1 MGKGKIKLPKYVA
14 SITACIAT
22 TFAIIASGVFHA
34 DIDDYEEV
42 SQGIY
47 NDPVSGEVHI
57 ITQDKTKVS
66 NYYYRTQGF
75 TITDSETGQSIRF
88 SLRNEY
94 EVTEQPR
101 QDIGNGRH
109 QSQWDISYEAIMNKI
124 STQYPDW
131 AQRIANNTAGKIQF
145 DAIINVTTNGGNSWA
160 GRMSPDGS
168 TLDGTLYDKDNWQ
181 QLVEDYPELAHLNKD
196 IANHYE
202 KLLEVLKGDWV
213 QNADGTWSFKLN
225 MKPSASPSTSPDPSP
240 KPSSDPESNS
250 DPEFVKKIGKDL
262 PYYATYNYDPTGK
275 FVIGS
280 HYSNGTQTGGIPTDE
295 DITNGYEA
303 NKWYGTASIHRRTQ
317 ASHSWTFKGD
327 VSLTVH
333 TGEWVT
339 TTNWYD
345 ENDHDKG
352 SYETTYEV
360 TYSSS
365 IPMSHTNGVVS
376 RSVRY
381 WYLGEGSHKGE
392 GQNGPWI
399 YALQGATTYNTV
411 FPDGQHNYTNTE
423 ALSVICTING
433 LDMTAMNDYHF
444 NPDDNY
450 HVDWDRAKIY
460 GAAENFII
468 EGAHADVN
476 IGDDYG
482 TRCAKASDAV
492 ASLAESHIEQNENI
506 WVRNDE
512 LTVEG
517 HTYMSASYYQF
528 KDFHEN
534 FGEANTASD
543 IAESDYGLI
552 TDEQTGRIP
561 ANIANGDYRTTISP
575 LYIRKVLGTNMKQS
589 FGPSHS
595 IKNGT
600 DKFGHHY
607 YNDNEEVRIHTPTVS
622 PVEVINP
629 DTGLKWEV
637 KDMQNQLLPSVVNPD
652 ADYQFLLD
660 GTYTIKF
667 VPETHFE
674 HIGYDD
680 PELVSSLYQKYCS
693 FREVCFPFTVQVNGR
708 IYEPDDESVGTERD
722 VDFECGRKKLPG
734 YTDWIRLPDG
744 AQEVEFYIPT
754 WATEGS
760 DYVVQFRVAPIN
772 VVDHKKVDHIE
783 DYTAWDYD
791 WEYLKN
797 ISVTIP
803 GHGSSDLYE
812 YVSTYSF
819 TSQVSGIIYDFQEVG
834 INDKDRFEGYKIN
847 QYGREE
853 SNGLDIA
860 NYFEFCPTKQEKR
873 SGLYNRF
880 GNVAVRYTFDGTLTN
895 NWDVRNTLPFSNGK
909 SQKYGAEGELRRG
922 NTFAF
927 TVRTIANLG
936 DEDGLLDNSTT
947 GDCIIIKPTF
957 RYISPDGTVKED
969 IDIYYDA
976 GSPDNSDMYYY
987 IEYGSARD
995 VSNKK
1000 KVCIADLRFEGSYYY
1015 DTWFEQERTIIKKA
1029 LLSPLYKT
1037 DTIEALWR
1045 YHHDD
1050 AEYSRE
1056 QTNKYLK
1063 TEAAKAG
1070 NKDFPDEIYS
1080 TDSVYLNRETESY
1093 SLSEIVLNSR
1103 LRLLTGNVEQL
1114 ERNENKEGA
1123 SLEYL
1128 TDRLPNGTIYSIT
1141 PDECELY
1148 GVDYWEKHRK
1158 SMQTWFGTYWIPNHL
1173 YVTDDIFEVDIDGDG
1188 VKEKFDTL
1196 LDYANEKGYINSAD
1210 IPFYQRGYLVVNFQ
1224 IYTRNNGED
1233 HLVYAG
1239 GNADMWGI
1247 EGQPS
1252 TVTVGDGIEKSPYI
1266 DIEVRHGDVAI
1277 VNLMRSVNDGYSVGF
1292 NRIN

>member
-1 MGKGKIKLPKYVA
+1 M
-14 SITACIAT
+14 ACFMV
-22 TFAIIASGVFHA
+22 FAIAAGGIFLA

-47 NDPVSGEVHI
+47 NDPVVGEVHI

-66 NYYYRTQGF
+66 DYYYRTKGF
-75 TITDSETGQSIRF
+75 TITDSETGQSVRF
-88 SLRNEY
+88 SLENKN

-101 QDIGNGRH
+101 QDLGNGRH
-109 QSQWDISYEAIMNKI
+109 QSQWDISYEGIMNKI
-124 STQYPDW
+124 ASQYPDW
-131 AQRIANNTAGKIQF
+131 AQRIANNSAADIQF
-145 DAIINVTTNGGNSWA
+145 DAIINVTKNGERSGFINK
-160 GRMSPDGS
+160 DGS
-168 TLDGTLYDKDNWQ
+168 TLLGTLYDKDNWQ

-196 IANHYE
+196 IASHYE

-225 MKPSASPSTSPDPSP
+225 MKPSASPSGSVDPNPSP
-240 KPSSDPESNS
+240 TPPWDEN
-250 DPEFVKKIGKDL
+250 PEFVKWIGKDD

-275 FVIGS
+275 FVIGAKFRS
-280 HYSNGTQTGGIPTDE
+280 GDKTGGIPTDE

-303 NKWYGTASIHRRTQ
+303 NKWYGTFDICRRENV
-317 ASHSWTFKGD
+317 SNSWTFKGD

-333 TGEWVT
+333 TGQYRDVP
-339 TTNWYD
+339 YD
-345 ENDHDKG
+345 PDDESKG
-352 SYETTYEV
+352 TYKEEI

-365 IPMSHTNGVVS
+365 IPRSDTNGIVT
-376 RSVRY
+376 RTVRY
-381 WYLGEGSHKGE
+381 WYIGEDVIRGRGE
-392 GQNGPWI
+392 PRVYGLKN
-399 YALQGATTYNTV
+399 TTTENTV
-411 FPDGQHNYTNTE
+411 FPGGKHEYTNTE
-423 ALSVICTING
+423 ALSIICTANGMDLTAINS
-433 LDMTAMNDYHF
+433 YEF
-444 NPDDNY
+444 KPDDSY
-450 HVDWDRAKIY
+450 HIDWDRAKVY
-460 GAAENFII
+460 GAAEDFII
-468 EGAHADVN
+468 NGASADVN
-476 IGDDYG
+476 ASDDYG
-482 TRCAKASDAV
+482 TRCAKASAAV
-492 ASLAESHIEQNENI
+492 ASLAESHIEPNENI

-512 LTVEG
+512 ITIEG
-517 HTYMSASYYQF
+517 HTYMSSQYYQF
-528 KDFHEN
+528 KDFHAN
-534 FGEANTASD
+534 FGEANTATD
-543 IAESDYGLI
+543 IAESDYGMI
-552 TDEQTGRIP
+552 TDEQTGKIP
-561 ANIANGDYRTTISP
+561 ANIANGDYDTTITTI
-575 LYIRKVLGTNMKQS
+575 YRREVLAVHDTVNN
-589 FGPSHS
+589 GPSNK
-595 IKNGT
+595 IKDGN

-607 YNDNEEVRIHTPTVS
+607 YNDNEAVRIHTPTVS

-629 DTGLKWEV
+629 DTGLKWEL

-680 PELVSSLYQKYCS
+680 PELVSTLYQKYCS

-708 IYEPDDESVGTERD
+708 IYEPDEESVGTERD

-744 AQEVEFYIPT
+744 ATEVEFYIPT
-754 WATEGS
+754 WATEGN

-819 TSQVSGIIYDFQEVG
+819 TSQVSGIIYDFQAVG
-834 INDKDRFEGYKIN
+834 INDKDRFYGYKIN
-847 QYGREE
+847 ANGIEE
-853 SNGLDIA
+853 TNGLDIA

-909 SQKYGAEGELRRG
+909 SQRYGAEGELRRG

-927 TVRTIANLG
+927 TIKTIANLG

-957 RYISPDGTVKED
+957 RYVSPDGTVKED

-976 GSPDNSDMYYY
+976 GSSDDKDMYYY
-987 IEYGSARD
+987 IEYGSPRD

-1000 KVCIADLRFEGSYYY
+1000 KVCIADLRFDGSYYY
-1015 DTWFEQERTIIKKA
+1015 DTYFEEERTIIKKA
-1029 LLSPLYKT
+1029 MLSPLYKT

-1063 TEAAKAG
+1063 EEAAKAG

-1080 TDSVYLNRETESY
+1080 TDSVYLYRETESY

-1114 ERNENKEGA
+1114 EMNENNEGS
-1123 SLEYL
+1123 SLKYL
-1128 TDRLPNGTIYSIT
+1128 TDRLPNGTVYSIT

-1158 SMQTWFGTYWIPNHL
+1158 SMQTWFGTYWIPNSL

-1196 LDYANEKGYINSAD
+1196 LEYANGNKDENKKGKGYINSAD

-1247 EGQPS
+1247 EGQPE
-1252 TVTVGDGIEKSPYI
+1252 TVTVGDGTEKSPSI

-1277 VNLMRSVNDGYSVGF
+1277 INLLRSVNDGWSVGF